1 MNLIKWVNR
10 GNVLKFG
17 NLLSYGYGGLATDE
31 EFQINIFKIVQK
43 IRQKTQGHG
52 M

>member
-10 GNVLKFG
+10 GNVY
-17 NLLSYGYGGLATDE
+17 LSSHSFDKGYGGLATDE

-43 IRQKTQGHG
+43 IRQKTQEHG